1 MNHSLRL
8 VSHYT
13 GWIFV
18 FCIISFSSIG
28 TLSACPRWRTVDKPG
43 NHCIVTDTANGRSW
57 SSPTSTLGLSASVA
71 LSANPGYQLAT
82 TNEGT
87 RTPNV
92 HYLQPNSAHAWQGTC
107 NELGKSQTDS
117 GISLTQIGGM
127 TSIGYT
133 GGWLTTDSHDMLM
146 DHAENYVDSM
156 PHSSPSSFIFFDNK
170 TWPTAHYLYS
180 GFDCGLWLVMDVSAP
195 SLIQPD
201 IAVVPEPETI
211 ALLCIGL
218 VVLAVISLV
227 KRRRK

>member
-107 NELGKSQTDS
+107 NELGTSQTDS

-133 GGWLTTDSHDMLM
+133 GGWITTGSHDMLM
-146 DHAENYVDSM
+146 DHTDKHVDSM
-156 PHSSPSSFIFFDNK
+156 PHSSPSNFISFDNQA
-170 TWPTAHYLYS
+170 WPTTLYLYS
-180 GFDCGLWLVMDVSAP
+180 GFDYGSRLMKNVSAP
-195 SLIQPD
+195 SLIPSD
-201 IAVVPEPETI
+201 VTAVPEPETI
-211 ALLCIGL
+211 ILLSIGL
-218 VVLAVISLV
+218 VALAVISLV
-227 KRRRK
+227 RHIRK